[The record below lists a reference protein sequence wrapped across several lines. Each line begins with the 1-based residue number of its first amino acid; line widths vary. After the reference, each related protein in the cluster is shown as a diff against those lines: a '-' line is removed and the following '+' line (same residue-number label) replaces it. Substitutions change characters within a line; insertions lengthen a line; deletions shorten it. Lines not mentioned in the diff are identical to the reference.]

1 MADEPDAAPQT
12 QSDIK
17 VAGAACPQCGK
28 TALHAYR
35 PFCSKRCSDLDLG
48 AWLNGSYAIAGAET
62 VPSETPEGDQD
73 RNGNGS

>member
-1 MADEPDAAPQT
+1 MADTPDTA
-12 QSDIK
+12 SKIDLDIK

-48 AWLNGSYAIAGAET
+48 AWLNGSYAIAGVET
-62 VPSETPEGDQD
+62 VSLETPEGDSD
-73 RNGNGS
+73 